1 MNCIRTF
8 QLISCFALV
17 MAPGISLA
25 QSSSAVATGAPV
37 LLGAEFHPGETV
49 RYTFSEKIN
58 VTSRVDSRFATMQPN
73 LTPRQYQVEG
83 EIVTTFAPTQPGE
96 PLHGTVQFQGLTIKN
111 WVSSAKVADFEAR
124 LRQLEAAVQPV
135 NTAADGNL
143 ELPKMPADPTNDPY
157 FMDIED
163 LISLARAVVTSRISS
178 EPLALGQ
185 RRESADF
192 PIHGMVDPGTKAT
205 TVTEYVA
212 DVPIAHHP
220 DAEVRLSTNA
230 PNQPLP
236 DSSGFK
242 SIKSEQLQLQTR
254 RNFHGADVLTYL
266 LDLNAH
272 QISFLRETGQGGVD
286 VIIESTD
293 TSAEVRIP
301 LKVVTFNIEEEETV
315 RRVVVGGPPEREAD
329 LAAFEKS
336 LQAPSHAAA
345 EGSGTPATAGSDGE
359 VSLGDLARRMRAQ
372 RAAQGPPPAET
383 TLMGS
388 AAAGAGV
395 PTGFKQQAFPSGGM
409 SAFVPDQAAELQ
421 RTSDFVNLRAS
432 LGAPATV
439 LLISMAEAT
448 VGQSGSPD
456 DMLDEFAKGFQ
467 AKTNS
472 RVLQSEKKT
481 INGLH
486 AIVME
491 IQFEVK
497 GAPIQAMNAVVISEG
512 KAFST
517 TCAVPEADFPKVESL
532 CRTVVESMK
541 VR

>member
-1 MNCIRTF
+1 MKFIRTI
-8 QLISCFALV
+8 LPISFLALV
-17 MAPGISLA
+17 MAPGFSIA

-37 LLGAEFHPGETV
+37 LLSSEFHPGETV
-49 RYTFSEKIN
+49 RYTFSQKIN

-73 LTPRQYQVEG
+73 LTPRQYQIEG
-83 EIVTTFAPTQPGE
+83 EIVATFAPTQPGE
-96 PLHGTVQFQGLTIKN
+96 PLRGTVQFQGLTVKD

-135 NTAADGNL
+135 KTAADGNL
-143 ELPKMPADPTNDPY
+143 ELPKMPADPVNDTY
-157 FMDIED
+157 FMDVED

-178 EPLALGQ
+178 EPLAPGQ
-185 RRESADF
+185 RRESTDF

-205 TVTEYVA
+205 TLTEYVTG
-212 DVPIAHHP
+212 VPIARHP
-220 DAEVRLSTNA
+220 SAEVRLSTNA

-242 SIKSEQLQLQTR
+242 SLKSEQLQLQTR
-254 RNFHGADVLTYL
+254 RIFHGADVLTYL

-272 QISFLRETGQGGVD
+272 QISFLHETGQGGVD
-286 VIIESTD
+286 LIIESTD

-301 LKVVTFNIEEEETV
+301 LKVVTLNIEEEDTV
-315 RRVVVGGPPEREAD
+315 RRVVVGGPPERETD

-336 LQAPSHAAA
+336 LQVPSHAAA
-345 EGSGTPATAGSDGE
+345 EGSATVAAASSDGE
-359 VSLGDLARRMRAQ
+359 VSLGDLARRLRAQ
-372 RAAQGPPPAET
+372 RAAQGPPQAET

-388 AAAGAGV
+388 AAAGGSV
-395 PTGFKQQAFPSGGM
+395 PAGFKQQAFPSGSM
-409 SAFVPDQAAELQ
+409 AVFVPDQAAEFQ
-421 RTSDFVNLRAS
+421 RTTDFVNLRAS
-432 LGAPATV
+432 LGTPATAV
-439 LLISMAEAT
+439 LISMAEAT

-456 DMLDEFAKGFQ
+456 AMLDEFARGFQ

-481 INGLH
+481 LNGLL

-491 IQFEVK
+491 LQFEVK
-497 GAPIQAMNAVVISEG
+497 GAPFQAMNAVVISEG

-517 TCAVPEADFPKVESL
+517 TCAGAQADFPKVESL